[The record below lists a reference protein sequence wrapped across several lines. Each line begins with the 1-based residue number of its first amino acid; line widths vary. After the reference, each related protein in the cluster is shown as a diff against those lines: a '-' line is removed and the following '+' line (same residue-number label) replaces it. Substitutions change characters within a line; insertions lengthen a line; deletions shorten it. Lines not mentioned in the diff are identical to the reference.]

1 VHRLT
6 DSNRSLRAPDC
17 PVESAA
23 LAFFD
28 LETTGLYPERG
39 ATITEI
45 AILDGGGLRLDWRR
59 ETAGEPLAEV
69 LPRLVDHLA
78 AGVLVGHNLSFD
90 LGFIAYEAARV
101 DRRGPD
107 VRYLDTLALARRL
120 DPDRGDHQLETLV
133 DAYDVDPPGPLHTAA
148 TDVRATR
155 EVFWHL
161 VDAGEIETLGDAG
174 LSRIDWSAV

>member
-1 VHRLT
+1 M
-6 DSNRSLRAPDC
+6 
-17 PVESAA
+17 
-23 LAFFD
+23 FFD

-39 ATITEI
+39 ATVTE
-45 AILDGGGLRLDWRR
+45 AAALDGGGLRIDWQR
-59 ETAGEPLAEV
+59 ETAEASFDEL

-90 LGFIAYEAARV
+90 LGFVAYEAARV

-107 VRYLDTLALARRL
+107 VRYVDTLALARRL

-133 DAYDVDPPGPLHTAA
+133 DTYEIDPPGALHTAA

-161 VDAGEIETLGDAG
+161 VDAGDFETLGDAG
-174 LSRIDWSAV
+174 LSRIDWSTV